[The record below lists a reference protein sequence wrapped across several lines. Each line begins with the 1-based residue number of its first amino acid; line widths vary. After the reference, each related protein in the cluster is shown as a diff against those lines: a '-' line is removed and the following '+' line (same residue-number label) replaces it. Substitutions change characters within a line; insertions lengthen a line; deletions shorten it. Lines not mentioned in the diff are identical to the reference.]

1 MEIIMDTGRLMADSF
16 SIVDETGNTFVV
28 RKEPEG
34 GIKIEGEGG
43 GIAVTPFAENSVG
56 VYVL

>member
-1 MEIIMDTGRLMADSF
+1 MEIIMDTGRFVADSF

-34 GIKIEGEGG
+34 GIKIEGEGD
-43 GIAVTPFAENSVG
+43 IAVTPFAGNSVG

>member
-1 MEIIMDTGRLMADSF
+1 MEIIMDTGRFVADSF

-34 GIKIEGEGG
+34 GIKIEGEGD
-43 GIAVTPFAENSVG
+43 IAVAPFTENSVG